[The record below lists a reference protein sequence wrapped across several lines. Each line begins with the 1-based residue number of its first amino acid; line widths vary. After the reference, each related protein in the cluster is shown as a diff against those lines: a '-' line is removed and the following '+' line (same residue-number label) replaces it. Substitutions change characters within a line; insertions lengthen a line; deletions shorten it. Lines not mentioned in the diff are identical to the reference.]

1 MPIAVQWGG
10 HVFAGMGGASR
21 LPFALATGLS
31 TVLDRLDVDLIP
43 DWNVGHDEYWGAVG
57 HYTIANK
64 ACAAITNKNLK
75 KLMTAN
81 LDNIT
86 FPDGDITKKGLSG
99 LSKHHFVPLADVPDL
114 AWKIGKNNRGQPEH
128 PNHFADMDKPNPKDG
143 GKTLLDLCK
152 GNPGNVA
159 VAVWQKYYDDVDDP
173 DRGLLPF
180 RAWQFYQG
188 MVEFVKAGKVT
199 EFVCA
204 AGILSHYVGDACQP
218 LHISYMFNGDPSHPV
233 TTTFRDRKRGMVTEP
248 APRGLGVHAVYE
260 DGMVDAHTAEI
271 LAGVDKL
278 LPGKTSTPPPV
289 VTGHDAAVAVVD
301 LMQNTFARIS
311 PGDIVD
317 AFVKA
322 GGKPSTA
329 ATSALWSQ
337 FGADTIAVIADGCRY
352 LAHLWDAAWKAGG
365 GDHTI
370 KSLNAIDPEALLT
383 LYSDHGFMPSKTL
396 DQIGPLLAGT
406 GTSAATPASTNG
418 RSSTTRGHAPKGTP
432 RPRKP
437 AANGRSAGRRR

>member
-1 MPIAVQWGG
+1 MPLAVQWGG
-10 HVFAGMGGASR
+10 HVFAGKAGASR
-21 LPFALATGLS
+21 LPFALATCLS
-31 TVLDRLDVDLIP
+31 TVLDRLQVDLIP

-64 ACAAITNKNLK
+64 ACDAIENKNLK

-81 LDNIT
+81 LDRIT

-99 LSKHHFVPLADVPDL
+99 LSKHPFIPLADVPDL
-114 AWKIGKNNRGQPEH
+114 AWKIGKNNRGNPEH
-128 PNHFADMDKPNPKDG
+128 PNHFADMDKPNPKEDG
-143 GKTLLDLCK
+143 TTLLAMCK
-152 GNPGNVA
+152 GHPENVA
-159 VAVWQKYYDDVDDP
+159 VAVWQKYYDDVGDQ

-188 MVEFVKAGKVT
+188 MVEFVKEGKVA

-218 LHISYMFNGDPSHPV
+218 LHISYMFNGDPGHLV
-233 TTTFRDRKRGMVTEP
+233 TTTVRDRKRGNVTEP
-248 APRGLGVHAVYE
+248 AARGLGVHAVYE

-289 VTGHDAAVAVVD
+289 LTGHDAAVAVVD

-322 GGKPSTA
+322 GGKPSRA
-329 ATSALWSQ
+329 AVDALWSQ
-337 FGADTIAVIADGCRY
+337 FGDDTIAVIADGSRY
-352 LAHLWDAAWKAGG
+352 LAHLWDSAWKAGG

-370 KSLNAIDPEALLT
+370 KTLDAIGEQALLK
-383 LYSDHGFMPSKTL
+383 LYSDHSFMPSKTL
-396 DQIGPLLAGT
+396 DQIGPLLETAG
-406 GTSAATPASTNG
+406 AAAAVGGNG
-418 RSSTTRGHAPKGTP
+418 RSSTPPGHAPKRTA

-437 AANGRSAGRRR
+437 AVHGHSRGNRSS